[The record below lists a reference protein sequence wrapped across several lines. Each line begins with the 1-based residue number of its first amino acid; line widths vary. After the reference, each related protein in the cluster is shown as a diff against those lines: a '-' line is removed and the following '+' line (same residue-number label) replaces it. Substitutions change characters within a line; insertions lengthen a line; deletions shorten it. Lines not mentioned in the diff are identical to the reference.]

1 MKTSTQTKL
10 IACVGFVLCAGTL
23 TAQKFIDSRLTFSVG
38 YSVNRM
44 MDNEIVTMG
53 SYMAPSLVGNFKDG
67 KSFELAASYKLN
79 KIFYA
84 QLGATNSGFWNWSY
98 TGQNRFND
106 AFYSLVALHP
116 EFEIRTPFKERGM
129 FNYLSFFAR
138 LGPALGLHAITLQ
151 RSPFTPGTTTDFDF
165 NRSRFY
171 STGFS
176 VTAGANIVVANKMV
190 LSLSYGL
197 TRYAISSPLFDDET
211 LTFSSLKVR
220 VGYRFALNKRYK
232 YAPRWLD

>member
-1 MKTSTQTKL
+1 MKTCMQTKL
-10 IACVGFVLCAGTL
+10 IACVGFVLCTGTL
-23 TAQKFIDSRLTFSVG
+23 TAQKFIDNRLTFSLG
-38 YSVNRM
+38 YSVNRT

-53 SYMAPSLVGNFKDG
+53 SYKVPSLVGNFKDG
-67 KSFELAASYKLN
+67 KSFELAASYKFN
-79 KIFYA
+79 RFFYI

-98 TGQNRFND
+98 NGQDRFYD

-129 FNYLSFFAR
+129 FNRLSFFAR
-138 LGPALGLHAITLQ
+138 SGPALGLHAVTLQ
-151 RSPFTPGTTTDFDF
+151 RSPFTPDTTTDFDF

-176 VTAGANIVVANKMV
+176 VTAGANIIATNKIV
-190 LSLSYGL
+190 LSLSYGF

-220 VGYRFALNKRYK
+220 AGYRFALNKRYK